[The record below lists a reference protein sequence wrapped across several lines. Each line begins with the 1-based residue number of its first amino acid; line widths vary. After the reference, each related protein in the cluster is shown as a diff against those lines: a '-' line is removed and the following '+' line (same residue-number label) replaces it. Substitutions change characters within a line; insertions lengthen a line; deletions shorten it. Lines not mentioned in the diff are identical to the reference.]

1 MVVLVMQEM
10 CHTMLLRNPA
20 VTATTDVLNMIVKAR
35 NNRSSQT
42 SLHLRRLLKDPLRS
56 KNL

>member
-10 CHTMLLRNPA
+10 CHTMLLKNLA
-20 VTATTDVLNMIVKAR
+20 VTAADVLSMIVKAP

-42 SLHLRRLLKDPLRS
+42 SPHLRHLLKDPLRS
-56 KNL
+56 KSL